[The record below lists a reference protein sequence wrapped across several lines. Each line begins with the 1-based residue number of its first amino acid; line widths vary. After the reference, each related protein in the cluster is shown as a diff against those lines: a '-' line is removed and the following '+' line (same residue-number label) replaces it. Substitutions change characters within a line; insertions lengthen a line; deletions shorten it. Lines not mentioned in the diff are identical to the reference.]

1 MTDTRLV
8 SPIGWLGGKSRMRKY
23 ICQLIPKHDVYVEL
37 FAGGAWVL
45 FAKSADTSLVEVI
58 NDRNDALVNFWRCL
72 RDHRLELIDKLRFR
86 LLSQRD
92 FYRVRDRKTVENMSE
107 IDRAAEFYWTIK
119 MSFGSK
125 QGHRSWFGYAK
136 KGGTKPLFN
145 LKDHVLSTLEAAQAR
160 LAEVYIFNEDF
171 EAVMDRFDSSKTFFY
186 ADPPYY
192 GCETAYD
199 VDFSGHHDRLA
210 ERLRTVKGSFCLSY
224 NDHAEVRRLYSWATI
239 DSVDTRYSVNK
250 AHQCKVTELL
260 IRNY

>member
-1 MTDTRLV
+1 M
-8 SPIGWLGGKSRMRKY
+8 
-23 ICQLIPKHDVYVEL
+23 
-37 FAGGAWVL
+37 L
-45 FAKSADTSLVEVI
+45 FAKSADTSQVEVI
-58 NDRNDALVNFWRCL
+58 NDRNDELVNFWRCL

-119 MSFGSK
+119 MSFGGK
-125 QGHRSWFGYAK
+125 RGHRSTFGYAK
-136 KGGTKPLFN
+136 KGGTKPRFN

-199 VDFSGHHDRLA
+199 VDFAGQHERLA
-210 ERLRTVKGSFCLSY
+210 ERLRTVKGRFLMSY
-224 NDHAEVRRLYSWATI
+224 NEHPEVRRLYSWAKI
-239 DSVDTRYSVNK
+239 DSVDTRYSVSKLTSNK
-250 AHQCKVTELL
+250 TTELL
-260 IRNY
+260 IQNY